1 MKILLNAKCS
11 KIDIF
16 QYKNDCSVLYGAIT
30 LSSVMIRILCIVIML
45 MGVSASFAQDRK
57 FLNPQLKFSA
67 EYLPQSKFKGDSAE
81 GKFSMTKA
89 YAGFVFP
96 VISRRY
102 ALTNDL
108 TYKSLV
114 LLVNANANYT
124 LPNITFLENKHR
136 FLSATAGP
144 SLIFNSGN
152 KNTWLAGFAAGIAQD
167 MDIFS
172 EITIRFTGHALFKRK
187 VSGNFSYHLGA
198 VYSYVYA
205 QPALLPLLGCVIR
218 TSDKSKLKI
227 SLPVSVSFYYK
238 TNEYDMLSVFIR
250 PDGDQYMFSGYNEPM
265 FAASDPLSLRM
276 RYRSFKTGF
285 SYEIGL
291 SNRLLIKPEVGMALN
306 RRLSFTEGEVSDK
319 SNIFKSDLHSAP
331 YVKFAF
337 RILLGD
343 TRWRR
348 NGDNFLLNDERL
360 DYYDLDDPTKL

>member
-1 MKILLNAKCS
+1 
-11 KIDIF
+11 
-16 QYKNDCSVLYGAIT
+16 
-30 LSSVMIRILCIVIML
+30 MIRKLFFAFML
-45 MGVSASFAQDRK
+45 MTVAVAYGQDRK

-67 EYLPQSKFKGDSAE
+67 EYIPEVKFKNDTSG
-81 GKFSMTKA
+81 GKLSMMKA

-114 LLVNANANYT
+114 LLMNANTNYT
-124 LPNITFLENKHR
+124 LPEISFLENKHQ

-167 MDIFS
+167 VNILS
-172 EITIRFTGHALFKRK
+172 EISIRFTGHALFKRK

-198 VYSYVYA
+198 VYSYVYSR
-205 QPALLPLLGCVIR
+205 PALLPLLGCVIR

-238 TNEYDMLSVFIR
+238 TNEFDMLSVFIR
-250 PDGDQYMFSGYNEPM
+250 PDGDQYIFSGYNEPL
-265 FAASDPLSLRM
+265 FAGNDPLSLRM
-276 RYRSFKTGF
+276 RYRSFKTGV

-291 SNRLLIKPEVGMALN
+291 SNRLLIKPEAGLAMN
-306 RRLSFTEGEVSDK
+306 RSLTFTEGAISDK
-319 SNIFKSDLHSAP
+319 TNFFKSDLQSAP

-343 TRWRR
+343 TRWKR